1 MCIYTCTNIG
11 LTVNIA
17 WKVQLQNFKDDIYW
31 KNFVEKGGG
40 YSERIQ
46 KNNSHLRKTKKE
58 GKKTVETTTVDTG
71 QKKNQIWAL
80 IITGLMILISAVY
93 YSINVYYIY
102 VVAYIW
108 FGFAYGMMLQYGRFC
123 FASASRDLFAAG
135 VPRMAVGVL
144 VALMFFS
151 LIQATLASTNMSTFH
166 PAPFGIHTLI
176 AGLIF
181 GMGMVLAGGCASGSL
196 YKIGEGNMT
205 SFLAAFFGLC
215 IGQAVFVDLGG
226 IFDKLVPASWEK
238 SALIKGL
245 PQYIVN
251 DGWFDKYLAGYVWD
265 KPSIQL
271 SQTKAIS
278 EALPGI
284 SKYFIADSLLNT
296 LIPAA
301 LLLTV
306 IYYFFMK
313 KGFMKK
319 RAKEKGGTTGFGDNL
334 AGIWSMITASKRT
347 TIMGVIIGTVAG
359 LHILVMKGLQ
369 LKFEVKNFGELLL
382 RMGHKADVSLTGEI
396 FDPGYWYITS
406 QEGQLGGWILE
417 KFGWNMR
424 DNIFFGINNGLPV
437 PWRNPALW
445 MSFGIIFGAMVMTRL
460 RNEYKFKL
468 PKGELIVWGL
478 LGGVLMG
485 WGSRPALG
493 CNIGAFF
500 IRVAGGDPSGW
511 LYGAGM
517 IGGAFI
523 GVKFFNWWSERK
535 MAKEMEAF

>member
-1 MCIYTCTNIG
+1 M
-11 LTVNIA
+11 
-17 WKVQLQNFKDDIYW
+17 
-31 KNFVEKGGG
+31 E
-40 YSERIQ
+40 E
-46 KNNSHLRKTKKE
+46 
-58 GKKTVETTTVDTG
+58 
-71 QKKNQIWAL
+71 KKNQIWAL
-80 IITGLMILISAVY
+80 IITGVMLLISAVY

-176 AGLIF
+176 SGLIF
-181 GMGMVLAGGCASGSL
+181 GVGMVLAGGCASGSL

-205 SFLAAFFGLC
+205 SFVAAFFGLC
-215 IGQAVFVDLGG
+215 IGQAVFVDVNWFNFMIPQSWVDSAAAKVASGFPPADKMTSS
-226 IFDKLVPASWEK
+226 FDT
-238 SALIKGL
+238 
-245 PQYIVN
+245 
-251 DGWFDKYLAGYVWD
+251 YLAGYVWD

-271 SQTKAIS
+271 SHT
-278 EALPGI
+278 EAFKSLTGI
-284 SKYFIADSLLNT
+284 SKYFIADSLINT

-301 LLLTV
+301 VLLFV
-306 IYYFFMK
+306 IYYFFMR

-319 RAKEKGGTTGFGDNL
+319 RAKQKGGQTGFSDEL
-334 AGIWSMITASKRT
+334 AGIWGMITASKRT
-347 TIMGVIIGTVAG
+347 TIMGFIIGIVAG
-359 LHILVMKGLQ
+359 LHIFVMKGLQ
-369 LKFEVKNFGELLL
+369 LKFGVTNFGQILT
-382 RMGHKADVSLTGEI
+382 RMDKAGDITLKAGEVSTKGTI

-406 QEGQLGGWILE
+406 QEGQLGAWVLE

-424 DNIFFGINNGLPV
+424 DNIFFGVNNGLPE
-437 PWRNPALW
+437 PIRNPALW
-445 MSFGIIFGAMVMTRL
+445 MSIGIIFGAMVMARL
-460 RNEYKFKL
+460 SNEFKFKM
-468 PKGELIVWGL
+468 PKGELWVWGL
-478 LGGVLMG
+478 VGGILMG
-485 WGSRPALG
+485 WGSRPSLG

-500 IRVAGGDPSGW
+500 IRIAGGDPSGW
-511 LYGAGM
+511 LYGLGM
-517 IGGAFI
+517 ISGAFL